1 MIRHAKWHR
10 KREESMQYGFMRYSP
25 CDDCTVISCPHN
37 GRQTHYHCMQSNCD
51 KVRIIIII
59 TGFLCKKVILLIVL
73 IIFFG
78 GGARS

>member
-25 CDDCTVISCPHN
+25 CDDCTIISCPHN

-51 KVRIIIII
+51 KVRIFIMNVL
-59 TGFLCKKVILLIVL
+59 FKKVTQLIVL
-73 IIFFG
+73 IMG
-78 GGARS
+78 GGARF

>member
-51 KVRIIIII
+51 KVRIIII
-59 TGFLCKKVILLIVL
+59 TGFLCKKVIQLIVL
-73 IIFFG
+73 IIFG
-78 GGARS
+78 GGGG